1 MNKEIAIHTPFIR
14 LDALLKLAGLAD
26 TGGAAKVMVQSGQVL
41 VNNSRVPAEGKKL
54 VPGDRVKVAGS
65 AQEVCISE
73 TA

>member
-41 VNNSRVPAEGKKL
+41 VNNAVCLQRGKKL
-54 VPGDRVKVAGS
+54 VPGDRVKVASS
-65 AQEVCISE
+65 AQQVCISE